1 MYLNY
6 FIFVIALLILIYVS
20 CIIENKSIVYFL
32 GILLIFLVLNKCVE
46 SKKEYFDVNRSIELL
61 KRTSNQSREIS
72 KLENEVSDLGS
83 ELTDL
88 VEVVKKQN
96 LIANIDKN
104 NESSEFS
111 IEQSQKNQDDDLDRL
126 DKELDIL
133 IKLYKKETEDLTQ
146 PDSLPVYSSCK
157 VKKEGEMYM
166 RPDKEMSTHDMIKT
180 LENQE
185 MMKNLGIT
193 SPSSQGLYNSMNNGK
208 EISDMMDININLI

>member
-32 GILLIFLVLNKCVE
+32 GILLIFLILNKCVE
-46 SKKEYFDVNRSIELL
+46 NKKEYFDVNRSIELL
-61 KRTSNQSREIS
+61 KKTSNQSREIN
-72 KLENEVSDLGS
+72 KLENNVDDLS
-83 ELTDL
+83 KELEDLKNVVTKQHLIDNINKNMEATDY
-88 VEVVKKQN
+88 
-96 LIANIDKN
+96 NIQ
-104 NESSEFS
+104 ES
-111 IEQSQKNQDDDLDRL
+111 QLKQDDDLDRL

-133 IKLYKKETEDLTQ
+133 IKLYKQETEDMTQ

-166 RPDKEMSTHDMIKT
+166 RPEKEMSTQEMMQT

-193 SPSSQGLYNSMNNGK
+193 SESSQQLYSSINNGK